1 MYPLKPWPPL
11 AALATAKASRYTTRQ
26 SRELIILTKNH
37 KLKIDINQWNNIL
50 HWWSRFGA
58 PEKTACF
65 WIVVPSICAVM
76 VKEVFTTEFWCRA
89 IQNHNTNT
97 VPSEK
102 PSWRQHKFGLNY
114 FHTVS
119 AWREPTLALRTDMKG
134 IQTHAMCQGKTTVVE
149 LLPRE
154 WHRSGP
160 IAHRHTQNT
169 CCHASVG
176 PLLQHTVCRT
186 LNFVRSS
193 HHACA
198 RVAQT
203 QTTPPL

>member
-1 MYPLKPWPPL
+1 
-11 AALATAKASRYTTRQ
+11 
-26 SRELIILTKNH
+26 
-37 KLKIDINQWNNIL
+37 
-50 HWWSRFGA
+50 
-58 PEKTACF
+58 
-65 WIVVPSICAVM
+65 M

-102 PSWRQHKFGLNY
+102 PSWRQHKFGHIFIRSRPDASQHVRY
-114 FHTVS
+114 APIWKVY
-119 AWREPTLALRTDMKG
+119 
-134 IQTHAMCQGKTTVVE
+134 IHAMCQGKTTVVE

-154 WHRSGP
+154 WHRNGP
-160 IAHRHTQNT
+160 ISHRHTQNT
-169 CCHASVG
+169 CHDWVW

-203 QTTPPL
+203 QTTPCCKSTLLTDNLDILMNTTPKLHAPGFCKFVHLLIWVWEIQ